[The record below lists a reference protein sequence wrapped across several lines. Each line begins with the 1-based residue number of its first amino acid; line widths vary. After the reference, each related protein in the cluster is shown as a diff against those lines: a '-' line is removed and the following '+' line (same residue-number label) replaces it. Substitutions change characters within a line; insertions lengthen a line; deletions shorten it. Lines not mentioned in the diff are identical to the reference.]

1 MRISTGQIYET
12 SAANYQRN
20 YAKYVKTGEEVSS
33 ESKLN
38 TASDNPVG
46 AARVLQLA
54 QQNAMLEQYANNITT
69 VNNNTANTE
78 TAMTSITDALQRAS
92 ELVISS
98 GNGAQTDA
106 DRLSNAQELVQLQ
119 SQILGLMNSQDANGR
134 YLFSGSDSA
143 QPPYIRNSD
152 GTYSYQGDQNGV
164 SLAVGDGLVLNSI
177 TTGWE
182 AFEQAVNTTR
192 TSATLTNPA
201 TEDGKIT
208 LSSGS
213 VSSPSTYNAS
223 YVAGQPYTLSFVDG
237 PQILITDSTGKDVTA
252 DASTAGKFDY
262 TSSASQTFTFRGVD
276 MTLNV
281 NLSAAEKASAGAAET
296 ALKDRTYQL
305 ASTPSSITPSRSPGN
320 TSAATISQAAV
331 GTTAADQALFNN
343 AFPGGGAILKFT
355 DSGYELYASPVSNGN
370 PPVAKG
376 DGFGPVISAAGA
388 SFTISGT
395 PQEGDQFIIESNTHQ
410 TKNILNT
417 LSDIITALDTKVDGD
432 AVGLQKL
439 QASLNSALGNL
450 TSGREQLSTA
460 ISGSGARQKAAI
472 EQGVTNEM
480 IKGNNVTESETFTKS
495 DGVEAATR
503 LTLQQNMLQASQQV
517 FLQASKLNLFSQI

>member
-54 QQNAMLEQYANNITT
+54 QQNAMLEQYANNITI

-78 TAMTSITDALQRAS
+78 TAMESIITALTRAN

-98 GNGAQTDA
+98 GNGGQTDS
-106 DRLSNAQELVQLQ
+106 DRLANAQELKQLQ
-119 SQILGLMNSQDANGR
+119 SQIMGLMNSQDANGR

-143 QPPYIRNSD
+143 QPPYILNSD

-192 TSATLTNPA
+192 TSVTQTQPA
-201 TEDGKIT
+201 VVDNKVN
-208 LSSGS
+208 LSSGK
-213 VSSPSTYNAS
+213 VSSTSTYNAS

-237 PQILITDSTGKDVTA
+237 PQILIKDRGGNDVTV

-276 MTLNV
+276 LTMNV
-281 NLSAAEKASAGAAET
+281 NLSATEKASADAAET
-296 ALKDRTYQL
+296 ALANRTYQL
-305 ASTPSSITPSRSPGN
+305 ASTPSSISPTRSPGN
-320 TSAATISQAAV
+320 TSSATITQAAV
-331 GTTAADQALFNN
+331 GTTAADQALYNN
-343 AFPGGGAILKFT
+343 AFPTGGAILKFT

-376 DGFGPVISAAGA
+376 TGFGPVISAAGA
-388 SFTISGT
+388 NFTISGT
-395 PQEGDQFIIESNTHQ
+395 PVEGDQFIIESGTHQ

-417 LSDIITALDTKVDGD
+417 LTDIITALDTKVDGD

-450 TSGREQLSTA
+450 NSGTEQLSTA
-460 ISGSGARQKAAI
+460 ISAGGARQKAAI
-472 EQGVTNEM
+472 EQGVTNDM

-517 FLQASKLNLFSQI
+517 FIQASKLNLFSQI

>member
-33 ESKLN
+33 ENKLN

-69 VNNNTANTE
+69 INNNTANTE
-78 TAMTSITDALQRAS
+78 TAMKGITDALQRAS

-98 GNGAQTDA
+98 GNGAQTDS
-106 DRLSNAQELVQLQ
+106 DRLANSQELVQLQ
-119 SQILGLMNSQDANGR
+119 SQIMGLMNSQDANGR

-164 SLAVGDGLVLNSI
+164 SLQVGDGLLLNSI

-192 TSATLTNPA
+192 TSATLIRPA
-201 TEDGKIT
+201 TDDGKIT
-208 LSSGS
+208 LFSGG
-213 VSSPSTYNAS
+213 VTSPSAYNAS

-237 PQILITDSTGKDVTA
+237 PQILITDSSGNDVTA
-252 DASTAGKFDY
+252 DSSTAGKFDY

-281 NLSAAEKASAGAAET
+281 NLSTAERSSVDAAET
-296 ALKDRTYQL
+296 ALANRTYQL
-305 ASTPSSITPSRSPGN
+305 ASTPSSISPSRSPGN
-320 TSAATISQAAV
+320 TSAATITEAAV
-331 GTTAADQALFNN
+331 GTTAADQALYNN
-343 AFPGGGAILKFT
+343 AFPTGGAILKFT
-355 DSGYELYASPVSNGN
+355 NSGYELYASPVSNGN
-370 PPVAKG
+370 PPVATG
-376 DGFGPVISAAGA
+376 SGFGPTISAAGA
-388 SFTISGT
+388 RFTISGT
-395 PQEGDQFIIESNTHQ
+395 PVEGDQFVIESNTHQ

-432 AVGLQKL
+432 TVGLQKL
-439 QASLNSALGNL
+439 QASLNAALGNL
-450 TSGREQLSTA
+450 NSGKEQLSTA
-460 ISGSGARQKAAI
+460 TSAGGARQKAAI
-472 EQGVTNEM
+472 DQGVTNDM
-480 IKGNNVTESETFTKS
+480 IKDNNVTESETFTKS